1 MKKSLRSCSSQKSDS
16 ALVHV
21 PVLLEEVLKYLLT
34 GPKGMYLDASCGGG
48 GHSEAILL
56 KLAPKGRLICCDR
69 DEQALEYCKKRL
81 KKFKGKVI
89 FARINFKNIGS
100 YLKDLKT
107 DRVSGFLFDLGM
119 SSIQL
124 DDPERGFSY
133 SKDGPLDMRMDLSQ
147 KKKAFD
153 VVNFYPLE
161 KLIQIFQKYGEEK
174 RAKLIAKAIV
184 EKRER
189 DKIKTTKQLRDL
201 VQSKVNPRHKIKS
214 LSKIFQAV
222 RIEVNDEL
230 DELKEGLNQA
240 IEFLRPGGRL
250 CVISYHSLED
260 RLVKSTFKLYSKGC
274 ICPPTFPE
282 CVCGGEKLLKILTK
296 KPVVPDKFEKEKNPR
311 AKSAKLRAC
320 EKSVSIKRLANEKIS

>member
-1 MKKSLRSCSSQKSDS
+1 MKRLLRSCSSQKSES

-21 PVLLEEVLKYLLT
+21 PVLLKEILKYLLT
-34 GPKGMYLDASCGGG
+34 DPEGVYCDASCGGA
-48 GHSEAILL
+48 GHSEAMLL

-69 DEQALEYCKKRL
+69 DELALEYCKKKL

-89 FARINFKNIGS
+89 FQKVNFKNIAS
-100 YLKDLKT
+100 YLKDLKIDKVT
-107 DRVSGFLFDLGM
+107 GFLFDLGM

-124 DDPERGFSY
+124 DGPERGFSY
-133 SKDGPLDMRMDLSQ
+133 SVDGPLDMRMDLSQ

-161 KLIQIFQKYGEEK
+161 KLIEIFKKYGEEK

-184 EKRER
+184 EKRKKV
-189 DKIKTTKQLRDL
+189 KIKTTKQLRDL
-201 VQSKVNPRHKIKS
+201 VQSKVNPKHTIKS
-214 LSKIFQAV
+214 LSKIFQSI

-230 DELKEGLNQA
+230 NELKEGLNQA
-240 IEFLRPGGRL
+240 IKFLRPNGRL

-274 ICPPTFPE
+274 ICPPTFPK
-282 CVCGGEKLLKILTK
+282 CVCGGKKLLKILTK
-296 KPVVPDKFEKEKNPR
+296 KPLVPEKLEKEKNPR
-311 AKSAKLRAC
+311 AKSAKLRVC
-320 EKSVSIKRLANEKIS
+320 EKLATEKIS

>member
-1 MKKSLRSCSSQKSDS
+1 MKKSLRSCSSQKSDL

-34 GPKGMYLDASCGGG
+34 DPKGMYLDASCGGG

-56 KLAPKGRLICCDR
+56 QLAPKGRLICCDR
-69 DEQALEYCKKRL
+69 DEQALEYCGKRL

-89 FARINFKNIGS
+89 FARINFKNMGS

-107 DRVSGFLFDLGM
+107 DRVSGILFDLGM

-133 SKDGPLDMRMDLSQ
+133 SVDGPLDMRMDLSQ

-184 EKRER
+184 EKRGR

-282 CVCGGEKLLKILTK
+282 CVCGGKKLLKILTK